1 MSAQPTRNTPSPSI
15 TPRTSCAV
23 TGTQSAQG
31 PQGPQDSRS
40 IPRSSLLRSGIALG
54 AGAVGAAI
62 VCIGAVGTHATGA
75 DAGAAPVGPAPL
87 APAARPALP
96 EDWEDTV
103 LTQDLPSERD
113 GYIASFTTLY
123 IDGPVKS
130 VSAKRIA
137 GADGIVNFMPQ
148 GTDSQSEGFTPH
160 VSGPARLDGDPVT
173 LLLLGDAGSEVW
185 AEVQLVRTANPGARA
200 LLLHVLGSSGWSIAL
215 PKGTPIVGDL
225 IQKDSPGL
233 VSKKDARSALANGVS
248 MSFHPDGDNPARMD
262 HVQVLDGGQHITGG
276 VSHPV
281 SGDRVHHDWY
291 GTAVG
296 GDGGWFYLCAQ
307 LPDES

>member
-1 MSAQPTRNTPSPSI
+1 MSTHPTRNAPSLSVTPHAPHAATDVHG
-15 TPRTSCAV
+15 TP
-23 TGTQSAQG
+23 
-31 PQGPQDSRS
+31 S
-40 IPRSSLLRSGIALG
+40 IPRSSLLRSSLTLG

-62 VCIGAVGTHATGA
+62 VGSGAVGTHATGA

-87 APAARPALP
+87 APAARPTLP
-96 EDWEDTV
+96 EDWTDTV
-103 LTQDLPSERD
+103 LTQDHPSEQD
-113 GYIASFTTLY
+113 GYIACFTTLY
-123 IDGPVKS
+123 TDGPVKS
-130 VSAKRIA
+130 VSAKRIV
-137 GADGIVNFMPQ
+137 GTDGIVNFMPQ
-148 GTDSQSEGFTPH
+148 GTGSQSEGFTPH
-160 VSGPARLDGDPVT
+160 VSGPARLDGGPVV

-185 AEVQLVRTANPGARA
+185 AEVHLVRTANPGARA
-200 LLLHVLGSSGWSIAL
+200 LLLHVLGSSGRSIAL

-233 VSKKDARSALANGVS
+233 VSKKDARGALANGVS
-248 MSFHPDGDNPARMD
+248 VSFHPDGDNPARMD